1 MSPEHVVH
9 FMHQAR
15 SGGGW
20 NEFADAF
27 RHGPQ
32 HFFERAANEVTNKN
46 SDLRA
51 KIVPA
56 VVSAV
61 DKVAPVLNAIAPGV
75 GSAITSGADKLGQLN
90 AMGGARLRL
99 MGRATSAMAG
109 SGRRYKPTKHHRKR
123 GSGHNAARNAVMAAA
138 LRTVT
143 AQRRGTSKGMV
154 RTKGKHAP
162 LSYAADYIAPRKTHK
177 KKRKGKKVGKKLAAA
192 LKTVPKTFRHLYKN
206 IAPMVGC

>member
-1 MSPEHVVH
+1 MASFTYSRSPEEMAALSRSLHANARRSALHDMSMSPEHVVH

-51 KIVPA
+51 KIVPS

-61 DKVAPVLNAIAPGV
+61 DKVAPVLNVIAPGV
-75 GSAITSGADKLGQLN
+75 GSALTSGVDKLGQLN
-90 AMGGARLRL
+90 AMGGARLRTI
-99 MGRATSAMAG
+99 GRATSAMAG
-109 SGRRYKPTKHHRKR
+109 SGYRRKSKFH
-123 GSGHNAARNAVMAAA
+123 
-138 LRTVT
+138 RTVT
-143 AQRRGTSKGMV
+143 AQRRRLNKGMV
-154 RTKGKHAP
+154 RTMGKHSPMTHAV
-162 LSYAADYIAPRKTHK
+162 DYIVPRKMHK
-177 KKRKGKKVGKKLAAA
+177 KKRKVSKARKVMK
-192 LKTVPKTFRHLYKN
+192 
-206 IAPMVGC
+206 

>member
-1 MSPEHVVH
+1 MSMSPDHVVH

-90 AMGGARLRL
+90 AMGGGRLRL
-99 MGRATSAMAG
+99 MGHATSAMAG
-109 SGRRYKPTKHHRKR
+109 SGRRLKTISKKTHKMKRK
-123 GSGHNAARNAVMAAA
+123 
-138 LRTVT
+138 T
-143 AQRRGTSKGMV
+143 A
-154 RTKGKHAP
+154 
-162 LSYAADYIAPRKTHK
+162 RKTHK
-177 KKRKGKKVGKKLAAA
+177 MNKNLLTIPRKFRYLYSKIHQQSKVRKGGKKQ
-192 LKTVPKTFRHLYKN
+192 
-206 IAPMVGC
+206 GC